1 MRNTITLNG
10 IASTT
15 IAGLLIQELPAISKP
30 LMRTTIEEIDG
41 RDGDIVTELG
51 YSAYDKE
58 ITIGLYGSFD
68 INAVIAYFATEG
80 TVVFSNEPDKFYR
93 YKIIDQI
100 DYERLVRYRTATV
113 KLHCQPF
120 KYPTSETP
128 VQLGSGQTVTAEG
141 TDITMQ
147 GTALAPFVSITP
159 KGDTFQQTYT
169 GKNLF
174 NINGTQQAN
183 TRCTGTIDGNSATI
197 TSTVDGVGFYSIILP
212 NSDDLFGKTVTISIG
227 SVVSSGVGKISF
239 FECLSNAPRSVG
251 GWSQGINSA
260 NVTSG
265 GHQTFTFPSSYTGS
279 YDCFAIC
286 LYVQNSTTVVG
297 NSTTY
302 SEIQIEA
309 GSTATDYEPYVG
321 GTEAPNPEYPQD
333 VEMVTGKQ
341 TVKVCG
347 KNLFNKDDFGLL
359 SGYFGDND
367 TVVKTPG
374 YIRNRVLYIPCQ
386 PNTTYSI
393 TLPPLTEFGL
403 TTRVIANST
412 YEPAQNVEIRNVVR
426 NRNMSE
432 LSGYTTDS
440 TAQYIGIYLQAPN
453 DGTNMDNIMAD
464 IASYIQIEQSTT
476 VTEYEAY
483 QGQEYELNLGKNLLD
498 PSQLVTGYVLDTGA
512 INTAASTGD
521 MATPYFIPVQPNTK
535 VTFTIFETT
544 STYAPWFGMCE
555 YSEADETTCIT
566 RQVNQDSGITSA
578 TFTVGANT
586 HYIRVSA
593 RNMAAATEYQLE
605 YGNKTTYA
613 PYKTPM
619 ELCKIG
625 TYQDYFY
632 KSGNDWYKHEVIKK
646 VTLPTSGYS
655 RWTTHS
661 EASMF
666 YQNGVLS
673 DALFQTGAITA
684 VVENLP
690 VKPQVKN
697 MTEYYDTYAQ
707 VNKYGFVLKT
717 DTPGIMVQNKNYSTL
732 ADFHTWISENPVE
745 VRYVL
750 ANATNTQ
757 ITDTELIEQL
767 EALKSAN
774 SYRDTTHID
783 TTSDGNNLP
792 VIIAATATGK
802 ADGTVTNAGNTYAK
816 PKLTIYGTGTIG
828 VYLNGSQMFQIEL
841 GSEGHITIDTEKME
855 AYKDSESNLKNR
867 LVTGDYSKFRLEAG
881 ANQINF
887 SGNIN
892 KCVVENYTRW
902 L

>member
-10 IASTT
+10 ISSDT
-15 IAGLLIQELPAISKP
+15 ITGLLIQELPAIVKP
-30 LMRTTIEEIDG
+30 AMRTTIEEIDG

-141 TDITMQ
+141 TDLTMQ
-147 GTALAPFVSITP
+147 GTALAPFVEITP
-159 KGDTFQQTYT
+159 KGDTNQTTYT

-174 NINGTQQAN
+174 NSFAENSDLITVD
-183 TRCTGTIDGNSATI
+183 TDGTILISGNASSGGYCTMGRKLSELAPTLEEGDEVYLYYESDWEARPYMYIGASWNNGETKTI
-197 TSTVDGVGFYSIILP
+197 TQAML
-212 NSDDLFGKTVTISIG
+212 N
-227 SVVSSGVGKISF
+227 
-239 FECLSNAPRSVG
+239 
-251 GWSQGINSA
+251 
-260 NVTSG
+260 
-265 GHQTFTFPSSYTGS
+265 
-279 YDCFAIC
+279 
-286 LYVQNSTTVVG
+286 TTVIVYG
-297 NSTTY
+297 GYQTT
-302 SEIQIEA
+302 SHIKIMMTKTED
-309 GSTATDYEPYVG
+309 TDYEPYVG
-321 GTEAPNPEYPQD
+321 GTASPNPDYPQ
-333 VEMVTGKQ
+333 EIKMVTGKQ
-341 TVKVCG
+341 TVNITG
-347 KNLFNKDDFGLL
+347 KNIFNKMDTSNIYQGYFDGTSANPTIIYNTGNRNRIVWVKCKPSTAYSVSFKNLDDFNNPQIGTIDEAIEAGLPVTSLGAL
-359 SGYFGDND
+359 STSTLKRENVMTPATAEYMVIRFQTKKTTININNALPQALDGLQIEESTTATEYESYQDERILLGLHGKNIFDKND
-367 TVVKTPG
+367 LTMRLDGEYINTNENRLDSSANARCVFVQIEGGKTYTVSKVA
-374 YIRNRVLYIPCQ
+374 
-386 PNTTYSI
+386 TTYGNFRIAASI
-393 TLPPLTEFGL
+393 DKPAWRVSLYNIQSASGSATSLTI
-403 TTRVIANST
+403 TTPENCKYLVVWWGRVD
-412 YEPAQNVEIRNVVR
+412 YQP
-426 NRNMSE
+426 SE
-432 LSGYTTDS
+432 QEVLDS
-440 TAQYIGIYLQAPN
+440 
-453 DGTNMDNIMAD
+453 
-464 IASYIQIEQSTT
+464 IQIEEGSSATT
-476 VTEYEAY
+476 YEAY
-483 QGQEYELNLGKNLLD
+483 
-498 PSQLVTGYVLDTGA
+498 
-512 INTAASTGD
+512 
-521 MATPYFIPVQPNTK
+521 TPV
-535 VTFTIFETT
+535 
-544 STYAPWFGMCE
+544 
-555 YSEADETTCIT
+555 
-566 RQVNQDSGITSA
+566 
-578 TFTVGANT
+578 
-586 HYIRVSA
+586 
-593 RNMAAATEYQLE
+593 
-605 YGNKTTYA
+605 
-613 PYKTPM
+613 

-632 KSGNDWYKHEVIKK
+632 KENGNWYLHKEINKT
-646 VTLPTSGYS
+646 TLPTSGYS
-655 RWTTHS
+655 RWATH
-661 EASMF
+661 ADACMF
-666 YQNGVLS
+666 YKNGALS

-684 VVENLP
+684 VIENLT
-690 VKPQVKN
+690 VRPQVAN

-828 VYLNGSQMFQIEL
+828 IYLNGNQMFQIEL